1 MTKYVWTSEAV
12 SSGHPDKVA
21 DQIADGVLDN
31 IISIDKNAR
40 VACEVTLCSDLVLV
54 TGEIGSKIA
63 DLKSVDVNGIV
74 RKTLRKIGYDREEHS
89 YNGNKVE
96 IINKINIQS
105 PEISNAVIKEDG
117 RIGAGDQG
125 IMFGF
130 ACDETDT
137 FMPLCHHLSFEII
150 NALRADIDSK
160 RTDEKWGSP
169 LFPDAKSQVS
179 IDYEN
184 LVPKRVNTVVVSTCH
199 SPQIT
204 LKELRG
210 YVKEILNKT
219 VIKKYSQLFD
229 KNTIFYINPAGEWNV
244 GGPKADTGLSGRKIV
259 VDNYGGDCPIGGGS
273 FSGKDPTKVDR
284 SGAYAARY
292 LAKNLVASG
301 RCSKV
306 AVQVS
311 YAIGIEE
318 PVSIRVL
325 SPEEDFDVSNIKE
338 IIDFSPKGIIDKFD
352 LKRPIYQKT
361 ASGGHF
367 GRKEFPWEYLDVPK
381 EVIEKI
387 GIDF

>member
-1 MTKYVWTSEAV
+1 MKYVWTAEAV

-21 DQIADGVLDN
+21 DQIADCVLDN

-63 DLKSVDVNGIV
+63 DLKSVSVESLV
-74 RKTLRKIGYDREEHS
+74 RKTLRKIGYDRDEHS
-89 YNGNKVE
+89 YNGNKVK
-96 IINKINIQS
+96 ILNKLNIQS
-105 PEISNAVIKEDG
+105 PEISKAVAKEDG

-130 ACDETDT
+130 ACNETSN
-137 FMPLCHHLSFEII
+137 FMPMCHHLSFEII
-150 NALRADIDSK
+150 NALRADIESK
-160 RTDEKWGSP
+160 IDGDRWTSP

-184 LVPKRVNTVVVSTCH
+184 LAPKRVNTVVVSTCH
-199 SPQIT
+199 SPQLT
-204 LKELRG
+204 LKEIRG
-210 YVKEILNKT
+210 YVMNI
-219 VIKKYSQLFD
+219 IKKSVISNYSHLFD

-259 VDNYGGDCPIGGGS
+259 VDNYGADCPIGGGS

-292 LAKNLVASG
+292 LAKNLVAAG
-301 RCSKV
+301 LCDKA

-318 PVSIRVL
+318 PISIRAL
-325 SPEEDFDVSNIKE
+325 SPDEDFDVSKIKE
-338 IIDFSPKGIIDKFD
+338 IIDFSPKGIIDRFD

-367 GRKEFPWEYLDVPK
+367 GRKEFPWEYLDIPK
-381 EVIEKI
+381 ETIKKVVS
-387 GIDF
+387 GS